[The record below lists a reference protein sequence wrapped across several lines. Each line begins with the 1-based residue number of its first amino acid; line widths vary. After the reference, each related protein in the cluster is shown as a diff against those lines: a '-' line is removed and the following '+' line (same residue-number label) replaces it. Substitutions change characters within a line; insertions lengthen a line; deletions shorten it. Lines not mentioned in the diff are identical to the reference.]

1 MPPGV
6 VQRLSVNAM
15 SGDDQSPA
23 GRLDLNTPHKA
34 VPMQNRRRYGLIA
47 GNGQFPFLVL
57 EAARSLGVDVVVVAI
72 KEEAFPRIA
81 DSGFKTHWIS
91 LGQLG
96 KLIEHLKREGVD
108 QALMAG
114 QVKHKQIFS
123 SIVPDRK
130 LLKLLMSLGSRNT
143 DSLIGAVADV
153 LEQEG
158 IHLID
163 STAFLKPLIPEAGVL
178 TRRPPNDTEIRDIHY
193 GRGIA
198 KEMARMDIG
207 QSVVVRDQA
216 CVAVE
221 AMEGTDATIRRAAG
235 LTGNQRVTVIKVSKP
250 RQDMRFDVPVVGVPT
265 LRLMAEVHA
274 SALAID
280 ARKTL
285 LLDRAELI
293 TVADRHGIAIVA
305 FDPHKSSGE
314 SEGSGAVSARG
325 FAASE

>member
-1 MPPGV
+1 MNPMPRE
-6 VQRLSVNAM
+6 QRAPEGPSDLSA
-15 SGDDQSPA
+15 SRKEA
-23 GRLDLNTPHKA
+23 LR
-34 VPMQNRRRYGLIA
+34 QNRRRYGLIA

-81 DSGFKTHWIS
+81 DLGYKTHWIS

-96 KLIEHLKREGVD
+96 KLIEVMKREGVE

-114 QVKHKQIFS
+114 QVQHKQIFS
-123 SIVPDRK
+123 SIVPDRR

-143 DSLIGAVADV
+143 DSLIGGVADV

-158 IHLID
+158 IRLID
-163 STAFLKPLIPEAGVL
+163 STAFLKPLIPEPGVL
-178 TRRPPNDTEIRDIHY
+178 TRRSPSDSEFKDIQY
-193 GRGIA
+193 GRRIA

-207 QSVVVRDQA
+207 QSVVVRHQA

-221 AMEGTDATIRRAAG
+221 AMEGTDAAIRRAAG
-235 LTGNQRVTVIKVSKP
+235 LIGNQPVTVIKVSKP

-280 ARKTL
+280 AQKTL

-293 TVADRHGIAIVA
+293 KVADQHGIVIVA
-305 FDPHKSSGE
+305 FDPQD
-314 SEGSGAVSARG
+314 
-325 FAASE
+325 

>member
-1 MPPGV
+1 MSRNQRVPGSASDSKDSQEQV
-6 VQRLSVNAM
+6 VL
-15 SGDDQSPA
+15 QS
-23 GRLDLNTPHKA
+23 
-34 VPMQNRRRYGLIA
+34 RRRCGLIA

-81 DSGFKTHWIS
+81 DLGYKTHWIS

-96 KLIEHLKREGVD
+96 KLIELLKREGID

-123 SIVPDRK
+123 SIVPDRR
-130 LLKLLMSLGSRNT
+130 LLKLLMSLGTRNT
-143 DSLIGAVADV
+143 DSLIGGVADI

-158 IHLID
+158 IQLID
-163 STAFLKPLIPEAGVL
+163 STAFLKPLIPEPGVL
-178 TRRPPNDTEIRDIHY
+178 TRRSPSDSELKDIRY
-193 GRGIA
+193 GRRVA
-198 KEMARMDIG
+198 REMARMDIG

-235 LTGNQRVTVIKVSKP
+235 LAGNQPVTVIKVSKP

-265 LRLMAEVHA
+265 LRLMAEVRA

-280 ARKTL
+280 AHKTL
-285 LLDRAELI
+285 LLDRTELI
-293 TVADRHGIAIVA
+293 GVADRHRIAIVA
-305 FDPHKSSGE
+305 FDPE
-314 SEGSGAVSARG
+314 D
-325 FAASE
+325 

>member
-1 MPPGV
+1 MLDGPSHSPQHLRLFPPRGV
-6 VQRLSVNAM
+6 EKLSVNPM
-15 SGDDQSPA
+15 SRRDRAPDSPS
-23 GRLDLNTPHKA
+23 DLRTSPKE
-34 VPMQNRRRYGLIA
+34 VLVQKRRRYGLIA

-81 DSGFKTHWIS
+81 DLGYKTHWIS

-96 KLIEHLKREGVD
+96 KLIELLKGEGVD

-114 QVKHKQIFS
+114 QVQHKQIFS
-123 SIVPDRK
+123 SIVPDRR

-143 DSLIGAVADV
+143 DSLIGGVAGI

-163 STAFLKPLIPEAGVL
+163 STVFLKPLIPEPGVL
-178 TRRPPNDTEIRDIHY
+178 TRRSPSDSEIKDIHY
-193 GRGIA
+193 GRRVA

-207 QSVVVRDQA
+207 QSVVVREQA

-235 LTGNQRVTVIKVSKP
+235 LTGNQPVTVIKVSKP
-250 RQDMRFDVPVVGVPT
+250 RQDMRFDVPVVGCAHP
-265 LRLMAEVHA
+265 
-274 SALAID
+274 SADGRGACVGVGY
-280 ARKTL
+280 R
-285 LLDRAELI
+285 RAEN
-293 TVADRHGIAIVA
+293 
-305 FDPHKSSGE
+305 
-314 SEGSGAVSARG
+314 
-325 FAASE
+325 AAPR

>member
-1 MPPGV
+1 V
-6 VQRLSVNAM
+6 EKLSVNPM
-15 SGDDQSPA
+15 SRRDRAPDSPS
-23 GRLDLNTPHKA
+23 DLRTSPKE
-34 VPMQNRRRYGLIA
+34 VLVQKRRRYGLIA
-47 GNGQFPFLVL
+47 GNGQFPLLVL

-81 DSGFKTHWIS
+81 DLGYKTHWIS

-96 KLIEHLKREGVD
+96 KLIELLKGEGVD

-114 QVKHKQIFS
+114 QVQHKQIFS
-123 SIVPDRK
+123 SIVPDRR

-143 DSLIGAVADV
+143 DSLIGGVADI

-163 STAFLKPLIPEAGVL
+163 STVFLKPLIPEPGVL
-178 TRRPPNDTEIRDIHY
+178 TRRSPSDSEIKDIRY
-193 GRGIA
+193 GRRVA

-207 QSVVVRDQA
+207 QSVVVREQA

-235 LTGNQRVTVIKVSKP
+235 LTGNQPVTVVKVSKP

-280 ARKTL
+280 AQKTL
-285 LLDRAELI
+285 LLDRTELI
-293 TVADRHGIAIVA
+293 RVADRHRIAIVA
-305 FDPHKSSGE
+305 FDPQD
-314 SEGSGAVSARG
+314 
-325 FAASE
+325 

>member
-1 MPPGV
+1 MNP
-6 VQRLSVNAM
+6 M
-15 SGDDQSPA
+15 SRHDRAPDSPSNL
-23 GRLDLNTPHKA
+23 RTSPKEVLIH
-34 VPMQNRRRYGLIA
+34 NRRRYGLIA

-81 DSGFKTHWIS
+81 DLGYKTHWIS

-96 KLIEHLKREGVD
+96 KLIELLKREGVD

-114 QVKHKQIFS
+114 QVQHKQIFS
-123 SIVPDRK
+123 SIVPDRR

-143 DSLIGAVADV
+143 DSLIGGVADI

-163 STAFLKPLIPEAGVL
+163 STAFLKPLIPEPGVL
-178 TRRPPNDTEIRDIHY
+178 TRRSPSDSEIKDIHY
-193 GRGIA
+193 GRRVA

-207 QSVVVRDQA
+207 QSVVVREQA

-235 LTGNQRVTVIKVSKP
+235 LAGNQPVTVIKVSKP

-274 SALAID
+274 TALAID
-280 ARKTL
+280 AQKTL
-285 LLDRAELI
+285 LLDRMELI
-293 TVADRHGIAIVA
+293 RVADRHRIAIVA
-305 FDPHKSSGE
+305 FDPQD
-314 SEGSGAVSARG
+314 
-325 FAASE
+325 

>member
-1 MPPGV
+1 MLPGAV
-6 VQRLSVNAM
+6 ERLSVNPM
-15 SGDDQSPA
+15 SGDDQAPA
-23 GRLDLNTPHKA
+23 GLRTSPKEVL
-34 VPMQNRRRYGLIA
+34 MQNRRRYGLIA

-57 EAARSLGVDVVVVAI
+57 EAARSLRVDVVVVAI

-81 DSGFKTHWIS
+81 DSGFKTHWIG

-96 KLIEHLKREGVD
+96 KLIELLKREGVD
-108 QALMAG
+108 RALMAG
-114 QVKHKQIFS
+114 QVQHKQIFS

-293 TVADRHGIAIVA
+293 RVADRHGIAIVA
-305 FDPHKSSGE
+305 FDPQD
-314 SEGSGAVSARG
+314 
-325 FAASE
+325 